1 MAKNFGG
8 MDLNSLMAQ
17 AKKIQKQIAEAQENA
32 AKETVEVSV
41 GGGMVTV
48 KANGLGE
55 IVNIKISKEIV
66 DPEDIE
72 TLEDLILSGVNEA
85 VRKAKEAMEE
95 KISALTGG
103 LNIPGM
109 F

>member
-8 MDLNSLMAQ
+8 MDLNSLLNQ
-17 AKKIQKQIAEAQENA
+17 AKKIQKQIAQAQEEA
-32 AKETVEVSV
+32 AKETVEVTV

-48 KANGLGE
+48 EANGAGE
-55 IVNIKISKEIV
+55 VVNIKLSKEIV
-66 DPEDIE
+66 DPDDIE
-72 TLEDLILSGVNEA
+72 TLEDLVLSGVNEA
-85 VRKAKEAMEE
+85 IRKAKEKMEE
-95 KISALTGG
+95 KISAITGG